1 MRQGGEDEDVR
12 KSARTLL
19 QCTIHWDE
27 QSTTHTRELIRVI
40 IRDPLLLSLNLD
52 STHTHTRK
60 AKQSVCL
67 PVAVKHVLQAQI
79 NHNGVAPF
87 PTPHYAGHTYGHTS
101 SALSRLVLHSPNHLH
116 HAKRTKPIVI
126 YDERRAGITS
136 PGLSLSSSSSS
147 GSKQEAR
154 VIVPPDRI
162 NFAWTRT
169 HLFPNCMLGSV
180 SIIVSL

>member
-1 MRQGGEDEDVR
+1 MRQGGEDVR

-40 IRDPLLLSLNLD
+40 IRDPLLLLLSLNLD
-52 STHTHTRK
+52 SIQHAQSK
-60 AKQSVCL
+60 AKCL
-67 PVAVKHVLQAQI
+67 PSCGGKTCTQAQI

-87 PTPHYAGHTYGHTS
+87 LTPHYAVHTYGHTS
-101 SALSRLVLHSPNHLH
+101 SALSRLLHSPSHLH
-116 HAKRTKPIVI
+116 HAKRKKHIVI
-126 YDERRAGITS
+126 YDERRGGLTS

-169 HLFPNCMLGSV
+169 RLFPNCMLGSV